1 MANATKG
8 LLKDH
13 NINVLPWPP
22 KGVDLS
28 PIENC
33 FCEIQRRAK
42 KKYCEL
48 KKPEQLW
55 EYVSN
60 MVFEEDFTDFIR
72 KCYDNTHERWEQVYQ
87 NEGGPTNY

>member
-22 KGVDLS
+22 KGADLS

-42 KKYCEL
+42 KKYSEL
-48 KKPEQLW
+48 KKPE
-55 EYVSN
+55 
-60 MVFEEDFTDFIR
+60 
-72 KCYDNTHERWEQVYQ
+72 
-87 NEGGPTNY
+87 